1 MIPVVTIAPLFE
13 KIKSIPIEH
22 QVRTTISDKM
32 IDHERNVEQY
42 LIVLEE
48 VRTEVLRYQKLEE
61 DYGRLELQLQ
71 SAEKAVRSKIGSEQ
85 QMKLY
90 TESLKNHIDEISLE
104 KL

>member
-1 MIPVVTIAPLFE
+1 M
-13 KIKSIPIEH
+13 
-22 QVRTTISDKM
+22 
-32 IDHERNVEQY
+32 
-42 LIVLEE
+42 IVLEE

-104 KL
+104 KLELLENSKITIKELKRAN